1 VSTDKR
7 SVHEGLVS
15 KSAEPADALSRSTRQ
30 AEHGRGRG
38 ASTPKE
44 IPAKGWKDILRRV
57 YNDISEHRVVS
68 VAAGVTFFV
77 LLAIFPGM
85 AALVSIY
92 GLIADP
98 AIISQHLDDLS
109 TVLPDGATQVV
120 GDQLQRLT
128 SQPPSKLGFA
138 LLFGVA
144 VSLWSANAGMK
155 ALFDAVNVVYGEKER
170 RSFVKLNAISL
181 SFTVGALL
189 LLTIALGAI
198 AVLPVVLGYLGL
210 SNFTEWLIEIGKWPL
225 LLLAIAAAISLVYR
239 YGSSREEPEW
249 KWVSW
254 GSAFAAISWMVVSLV
269 FSWYASHFVSY
280 DKTYGSLG
288 AAIGFMTWMWLS
300 FVVILL
306 GAELN
311 AEMEHQTA
319 RDTTTGSAKPLGER
333 GARVAD
339 TVGQPTD

>member
-1 VSTDKR
+1 
-7 SVHEGLVS
+7 
-15 KSAEPADALSRSTRQ
+15 
-30 AEHGRGRG
+30 
-38 ASTPKE
+38 
-44 IPAKGWKDILRRV
+44 
-57 YNDISEHRVVS
+57 
-68 VAAGVTFFV
+68 
-77 LLAIFPGM
+77 
-85 AALVSIY
+85 
-92 GLIADP
+92 
-98 AIISQHLDDLS
+98 
-109 TVLPDGATQVV
+109 
-120 GDQLQRLT
+120 
-128 SQPPSKLGFA
+128 
-138 LLFGVA
+138 
-144 VSLWSANAGMK
+144 MK

-181 SFTVGALL
+181 SFTIGVLL
-189 LLTIALGAI
+189 PLTIALGAI
-198 AVLPVVLGYLGL
+198 AVLPVIRGYLGL

-225 LLLAIAAAISLVYR
+225 LLFAIAAAISLVYR
-239 YGSSREEPEW
+239 YGSSREEQEW
-249 KWVSW
+249 RWVTW

-269 FSWYASHFVSY
+269 FSWYASHFGSY